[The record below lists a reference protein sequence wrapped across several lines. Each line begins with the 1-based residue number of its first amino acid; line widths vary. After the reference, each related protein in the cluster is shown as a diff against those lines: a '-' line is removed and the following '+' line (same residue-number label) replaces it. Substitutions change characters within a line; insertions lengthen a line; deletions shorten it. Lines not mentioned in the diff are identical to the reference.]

1 MSVSVLG
8 PPERWAKWLGRL
20 AIFAGIPL
28 LLVLVGVGIGTRIQ
42 PHSEAP
48 PPASSSGS
56 SRVPQAEE
64 AFAAQFAT
72 AYLTH
77 QDGGLNLWE
86 QQVAPYLAGGVDP
99 SSWWNGQ
106 GSEQVAEV
114 LPVSISGLG
123 QAVDQVTIAALIGA
137 SWSYLGVPVH
147 VAGGSFAVT
156 GPPAIV
162 PAPPIAAWSPPTTG
176 SVDSALSGSLQSNVS
191 AFFAAYAAGNVTQ
204 LGYYTAP
211 GTTIRGL
218 GGEVSLGRLVQL
230 QVWQGGS
237 SKRTATATVAW
248 NSKDSSTSY
257 QQTYQLSLAYVGG
270 KWLVASVRPSSE
282 ENS

>member
-42 PHSEAP
+42 PHRLPLS
-48 PPASSSGS
+48 PARSGTS
-56 SRVPQAEE
+56 VNQAEE
-64 AFAAQFAT
+64 TFATEFIT

-77 QDGGLNLWE
+77 QDGALSTW
-86 QQVAPYLAGGVDP
+86 QAQVSPYLAAGVDP

-114 LPVSISGLG
+114 LPVSTSGLG
-123 QAVDQVTIAALIGA
+123 QGVDQVTVAALIGGA
-137 SWSYLGVPVH
+137 WSYLGVPVYA
-147 VAGGSFAVT
+147 AGGSYAVT
-156 GPPAIV
+156 GPPAMV
-162 PAPPIAAWSPPTTG
+162 SAPPVASWSPPAG
-176 SVDSALSGSLQSNVS
+176 EAVDSTLSAQLQSNVS
-191 AFFAAYAAGNVTQ
+191 AFFAAYAAGNGTQ
-204 LGYYTAP
+204 LGYYSTP
-211 GTTIRGL
+211 GAAIRGL
-218 GGEVSLGRLVQL
+218 DGEVSLGRLVEL
-230 QVWQGGS
+230 QVLQGGS

-248 NSKDSSTSY
+248 NSHGSSTSY
-257 QQTYQLSLAYVGG
+257 QQTYQLSLRYLGG
-270 KWLVASVRPSSE
+270 KWLVASVRPASE